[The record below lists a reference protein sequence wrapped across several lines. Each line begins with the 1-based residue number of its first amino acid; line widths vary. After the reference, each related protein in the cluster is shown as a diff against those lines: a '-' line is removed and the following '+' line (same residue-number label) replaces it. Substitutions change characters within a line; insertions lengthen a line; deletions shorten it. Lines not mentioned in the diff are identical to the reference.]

1 MDDIAFM
8 REAIA
13 RAREGIRAGQTPFGA
28 VVVRAGR
35 VLVAAHNTVWRD
47 TDPTAHAEVGALRQA
62 ARLLGRIDL
71 AGCDLFT
78 TCEPCPMCLAAT
90 HWAKVDRVVFG
101 ATIEDAAA
109 AGFTELFLPAREM
122 VERGKSRLRVEGG
135 VCREECREL
144 FRLWEEMG
152 LSAPY

>member
-1 MDDIAFM
+1 MDDTAFM

-13 RAREGIRAGQTPFGA
+13 KARAGIRAGQTPFGA
-28 VVVRAGR
+28 AVVHGGR

-62 ARLLGRIDL
+62 ARLLERIDL

-122 VERGKSRLRVEGG
+122 VERGGSRLRVEGG

-144 FRLWEEMG
+144 FRVWKEMG

>member
-1 MDDIAFM
+1 MDDTAFM
-8 REAIA
+8 RAAIA
-13 RAREGIRAGQTPFGA
+13 KARDGIRAGQTPFGA
-28 VVVRAGR
+28 AVVHGGR

-62 ARLLGRIDL
+62 ARLLRRIDL

-78 TCEPCPMCLAAT
+78 TCEPCPMCLVAT

-109 AGFTELFLPAREM
+109 A
-122 VERGKSRLRVEGG
+122 VEGAQLLG
-135 VCREECREL
+135 DLIHVAVFRGPHTIQAWR
-144 FRLWEEMG
+144 FRLLVAVDHDVQAVKG
-152 LSAPY
+152 PQ